1 MILDK
6 IGWDAEMDRET
17 AYMPGATTLGIVCS
31 DGVILASER
40 RVSYGYFVMSK
51 MGKKVFN
58 ITDRV
63 GAACAGLVGDMQVLI
78 REVAAYL
85 NMYSYEAGRTPSVRS
100 TAKLMGYLLFRRR
113 LFPYLTQTI
122 IGGVDE
128 RGPSLYVLDPL
139 GSVIE
144 DKYASVGSGA
154 EIAVGILE
162 SDYKDNLEVEGG
174 IALAKRAIKS
184 AVSRDIGSGDGM
196 DVLLI
201 TPKGSREEFT
211 PLG

>member
-1 MILDK
+1 MDK

-196 DVLLI
+196 DVLII

>member
-1 MILDK
+1 
-6 IGWDAEMDRET
+6 MDRET

-58 ITDRV
+58 VTDRV

-85 NMYSYEAGRTPSVRS
+85 KMYSYEAGRTPSVRS

-128 RGPSLYVLDPL
+128 KGPSLYVLDPL

-144 DKYASVGSGA
+144 DRYASVGSGA

-162 SDYKDNLEVEGG
+162 SDYRDNLEVEGG
-174 IALAKRAIKS
+174 IALARKAIKS

-196 DVLLI
+196 DVLII
-201 TPKGSREEFT
+201 TPTGSREEFT